1 MRVIAVIQTS
11 APICIEKYAD
21 YPMLGRFTLRD
32 EGKKGFAAECA
43 RYTKTDYSACSGKT
57 VAIGKVTKVL
67 DNQSNETPNIGDL
80 SLTEKEATNAA

>member
-1 MRVIAVIQTS
+1 MRVIAVIQT
-11 APICIEKYAD
+11 AQPICIEKYAD

-32 EGKKGFAAECA
+32 E
-43 RYTKTDYSACSGKT
+43 GKT

-80 SLTEKEATNAA
+80 SLNEKDAASAA